1 MGSTA
6 TNVNDQFNQQWFN
19 LMNRWAGPAST
30 SDFHAVF
37 PCSKSTLAPV
47 AGNGVPEAVT
57 NYALYQIADNLVTY
71 YDKWFTPGSGGSY
84 FQSQVTYFNH
94 IKLGAEA
101 AMAIG
106 QTRAANAATNYFQL
120 KAQAFKEW
128 EEFLDEVPTDFN
140 TFLVRN
146 RRDVLQAQSEMSAA
160 SAQVQSRLP
169 ILDPEDAVQVCQI
182 KSCFDVVSQNHALPR
197 CSFEAS
203 TQPFDIQY
211 YIEELQNKS
220 LYQAKINPAS
230 SINLPSYTL
239 SDNYPTILHTMYQNA
254 TIPNANTIPKHS
266 FTITT
271 ESSSSQVSNGTNL
284 PWLRFHDGFSKN
296 WTASTVNST
305 AGQITVD
312 IAIKA
317 VNTID
322 ISPGF
327 WDVPNYQQQFPLVD
341 PSIPTSVKNTF
352 KPVGMLIGSGLTIT
366 ITFGGETN
374 NAFSQEYTSVKQ
386 NYGGFSVFG
395 ITIEFEESP
404 GNMRTKTHNSSY
416 DNSTGVLTI
425 SPTPQLGTAMLLA
438 VIGKNTACA

>member
-71 YDKWFTPGSGGSY
+71 YDKWFTPGSVGSY
-84 FQSQVTYFNH
+84 FQSQVTYFNY

-106 QTRAANAATNYFQL
+106 QTRAANAATNYFEL
-120 KAQAFKEW
+120 KAQALKEW
-128 EEFLDEVPTDFN
+128 EECLDEVPTDFN

-146 RRDVLQAQSEMSAA
+146 RRDVLQAQSEMSVT
-160 SAQVQSRLP
+160 SAHVQSRLP

-182 KSCFDVVSQNHALPR
+182 KSCFDTVSQNQALPR

-203 TQPFDIQY
+203 TQPFDVQY

-239 SDNYPTILHTMYQNA
+239 SDDYPTILHTMYQNA
-254 TIPNANTIPKHS
+254 TIPNANAILKHS

-271 ESSSSQVSNGTNL
+271 ESSSSQVLTGTSL
-284 PWLRFHDGFSKN
+284 PWLRFHNGFSKN

-317 VNTID
+317 VNNID

-352 KPVGMLIGSGLTIT
+352 KPVGMLIGSGLAIT
-366 ITFGGETN
+366 ITFGGETK
-374 NAFSQEYTSVKQ
+374 NAFSQEYTNAKQ

-404 GNMRTKTHNSSY
+404 GHMRTKTHNSSY